1 MKRLLSLFICAFL
14 IVSGYIFVVSMASK
28 VPTRSIST
36 ASASTMESGNK
47 NTAKT
52 IKRNSKKL
60 AAKKNAIH
68 QKKVLKVMEKD
79 LTIKRSP
86 SDQPE
91 TSPRDV
97 HPSGQF

>member
-1 MKRLLSLFICAFL
+1 MKKLLALFMCVMFL
-14 IVSGYIFVVSMASK
+14 SAS
-28 VPTRSIST
+28 I
-36 ASASTMESGNK
+36 ASASTTEAHNK
-47 NTAKT
+47 KAAKP
-52 IKRNSKKL
+52 IKRHSKQL

-86 SDQPE
+86 ADQPE